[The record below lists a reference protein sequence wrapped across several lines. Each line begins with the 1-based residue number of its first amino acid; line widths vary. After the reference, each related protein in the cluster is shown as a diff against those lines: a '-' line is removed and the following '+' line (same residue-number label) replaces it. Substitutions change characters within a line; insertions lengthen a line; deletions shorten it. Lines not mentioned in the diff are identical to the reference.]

1 MLWGVSKLNCKMML
15 SRHQESSKDQEQGK
29 MGAKP
34 LQKSVSG
41 PETNLLY
48 YRPTGKLNNLSLK
61 FYTRQSSVLTFWLQ
75 FNTWQ

>member
-1 MLWGVSKLNCKMML
+1 ML

-75 FNTWQ
+75 FNT